1 MARNYL
7 LRVVLFA
14 ILIVVILYFIVN
26 KEFIIKEHLSN
37 GPPTLLTLQTDTKEL
52 DSRLT
57 ELKTEFDKMSAQ
69 AKAGA
74 DASAQARAQAAMLKN
89 S

>member
-7 LRVVLFA
+7 LRIALFSS
-14 ILIVVILYFIVN
+14 LIAVILYFIVN
-26 KEFIIKEHLSN
+26 KESIIKEHLSN

-52 DSRLT
+52 DSRLN
-57 ELKTEFDKMSAQ
+57 ELKSEFDKMSAQ

>member
-1 MARNYL
+1 MARKYL
-7 LRVVLFA
+7 LRIALFA
-14 ILIVVILYFIVN
+14 SLIAVIVYFIVN
-26 KEFIIKEHLSN
+26 KDFIIKEHLSN
-37 GPPTLLTLQTDTKEL
+37 GPPTLLSLQTDTKDL
-52 DSRLT
+52 DTRLN
-57 ELKTEFDKMSAQ
+57 ELKSDFDKMSAQ

>member
-7 LRVVLFA
+7 LRIALFA
-14 ILIVVILYFIVN
+14 SIIALIIHFIVN
-26 KEFIIKEHLSN
+26 KDFIIKEHLSN
-37 GPPTLLTLQTDTKEL
+37 GPPTLLTLQTDTKDL
-52 DSRLT
+52 DTRLNQ
-57 ELKTEFDKMSAQ
+57 LKSDFDKMSAQ

>member
-7 LRVVLFA
+7 LRVALFA
-14 ILIVVILYFIVN
+14 SIIGLIIYFIVN

-37 GPPTLLTLQTDTKEL
+37 GPPTLLTLQTDTKDL
-52 DSRLT
+52 DTRLNQ
-57 ELKTEFDKMSAQ
+57 LKSDFDKMSAQ